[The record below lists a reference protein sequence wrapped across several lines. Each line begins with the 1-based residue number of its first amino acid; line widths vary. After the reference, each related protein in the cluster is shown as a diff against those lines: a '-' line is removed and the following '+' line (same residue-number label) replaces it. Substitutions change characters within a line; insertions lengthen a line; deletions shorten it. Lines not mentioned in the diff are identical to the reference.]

1 MHVYCMFAKNNYMFV
16 LVSVP
21 DFYFYESAL
30 LWSQEPVI
38 TSNTDHFRQNDPPK
52 LSNLL
57 VILK

>member
-1 MHVYCMFAKNNYMFV
+1 MFAKNNYMFV

-57 VILK
+57 SSY